1 MDDQPA
7 DRSRE
12 LPPSRGYDPASP
24 APPLRT
30 GTPADEEVR
39 RIDVDPEDRLA
50 FRVGVNVLTLILI
63 GVGAYLVW
71 RYLLR

>member
-1 MDDQPA
+1 
-7 DRSRE
+7 
-12 LPPSRGYDPASP
+12 
-24 APPLRT
+24 
-30 GTPADEEVR
+30 VR